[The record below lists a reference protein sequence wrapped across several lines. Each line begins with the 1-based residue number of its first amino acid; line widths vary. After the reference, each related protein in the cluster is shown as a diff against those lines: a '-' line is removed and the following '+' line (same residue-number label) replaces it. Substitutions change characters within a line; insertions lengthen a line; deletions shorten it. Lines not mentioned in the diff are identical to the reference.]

1 MTNLKKLPALSS
13 LFAASIKAPAFI
25 FVLLVALAVPSPANG
40 EPETVPKTAPTEEKT
55 KDVSVSRAY
64 ILKKL
69 GLALLKCGRTSEAL
83 EKIDL
88 AFSLDP
94 YNSDLQQTRA
104 YILKQCEKP
113 NATPIETKRRET
125 EIDSNNYKLAKEFYD
140 KNAYKQAIEYCNK
153 ELETPKTSKNPKTFR
168 RSRVA
173 LKLRGLCYLAIGE
186 EEKAMTDFEHY
197 VDLSAL
203 SRSTEATKQSATKSS
218 VAEQPIDDLP
228 LKLQLSYKFK
238 SVLQNQLRLEKLYS
252 KMIELNDFHEEA
264 SFERAMLYLGK
275 GDLNSAACDFERY
288 FLYGGFYHRLDA
300 LSWSVFCNK
309 ALKREAKLKELLNY
323 RYRLR
328 YFATKP
334 ELLFLQN
341 ENFTAEELVA
351 VSTDE
356 KDQIARA
363 TIAGMVLAQ
372 KGNLEEAAKYLQK
385 VTESAPDTS
394 AEYFVAKKELER
406 IKK

>member
-13 LFAASIKAPAFI
+13 LFAASIKAPAII
-25 FVLLVALAVPSPANG
+25 FVLLVALAVPSPVNG

-55 KDVSVSRAY
+55 KEVSVSRAY

-69 GLALLKCGRTSEAL
+69 ALALLKCGRKSEAL

-94 YNSDLQQTRA
+94 YNSDLRQTRA

-113 NATPIETKRRET
+113 NATPKETKRRET

-168 RSRVA
+168 RTRVA

-203 SRSTEATKQSATKSS
+203 SRSTEATKASSAK
-218 VAEQPIDDLP
+218 QLIDDLP

-252 KMIELNDFHEEA
+252 KMIELSNFHNEA

-275 GDLNSAACDFERY
+275 GDLNSAACDFESY
-288 FLYGGFYHRLDA
+288 FTYGDCYHRLDA
-300 LSWSVFCNK
+300 LSWSIFCNK
-309 ALKREAKLKELLNY
+309 ALKREAKLKELLAHVD
-323 RYRLR
+323 RQRD
-328 YFATKP
+328 FATKP
-334 ELLFLQN
+334 ELLFLQDK
-341 ENFTAEELVA
+341 NFTAEELVA
-351 VSTDE
+351 VSTDK
-356 KDQIARA
+356 KDQIARG

-385 VTESAPDTS
+385 VIETAPDTS

>member
-25 FVLLVALAVPSPANG
+25 FVLLVAIAVPLPANG
-40 EPETVPKTAPTEEKT
+40 EPETVTKTAPTEEKT
-55 KDVSVSRAY
+55 KEASVIRAY

-69 GLALLKCGRTSEAL
+69 ALALLKCGRTSEAL
-83 EKIDL
+83 EKMDL

-94 YNSDLQQTRA
+94 YNSDPWQTRA

-113 NATPIETKRRET
+113 NATPKETKRRET

-153 ELETPKTSKNPKTFR
+153 ELETPKTSKDPKTLKPPR
-168 RSRVA
+168 AA

-203 SRSTEATKQSATKSS
+203 SRSTEATKSS

-275 GDLNSAACDFERY
+275 DDLNSAACDFERY
-288 FLYGGFYHRLDA
+288 FTYGGFYHRLDA
-300 LSWSVFCNK
+300 LSWSIFCNK
-309 ALKREAKLKELLNY
+309 ALKREAKLRELLNCI
-323 RYRLR
+323 YRLR
-328 YFATKP
+328 DFATKP
-334 ELLFLQN
+334 ELLFLQDK
-341 ENFTAEELVA
+341 NFTAEELVA
-351 VSTDE
+351 VSTDK
-356 KDQIARA
+356 KDQIARG

-385 VTESAPDTS
+385 VIESAPDTS